1 MSKPFLSVQQVA
13 ERLGVTARSI
23 LRFAEAKKLPKP
35 LVIGSRMKWLP
46 DQIENF
52 ILSGGSTEQVEKGNG
67 K

>member
-13 ERLGVTARSI
+13 ERLGVTPRSV

-46 DQIENF
+46 GQIDEFLNN
-52 ILSGGSTEQVEKGNG
+52 GGSVEQVEKAGG